1 MKFFNKDFLSKC
13 DQIYS
18 FLRIWSHLLKK
29 YLKENFNFCA
39 VPQSFGIISG
49 KHALYLKLHETWD
62 FTLLGFITIFPS
74 LQFFWKVGAFK

>member
-1 MKFFNKDFLSKC
+1 MKFSNKDCFSKC
-13 DQIYS
+13 DQIQG

-39 VPQSFGIISG
+39 VPQSFGIFLG

-62 FTLLGFITIFPS
+62 FTLIRFHNDISITSIFLES
-74 LQFFWKVGAFK
+74 WRL